1 MKISWNSGAD
11 NGVGPDLTSFKSVP
25 ILDFS
30 KLLHPRRDRLK
41 TSKKERKKLA
51 KSIDSLRFFE
61 NNKVIESN
69 HSKILEVQLF
79 VSD

>member
-11 NGVGPDLTSFKSVP
+11 DGVGPDLTSFKSVP

-30 KLLHPRRDRLK
+30 KLLHPRTDRFK
-41 TSKKERKKLA
+41 ISKKERK

-61 NNKVIESN
+61 NFNT
-69 HSKILEVQLF
+69 
-79 VSD
+79 

>member
-1 MKISWNSGAD
+1 MKTSWNSGAD